1 GTILFNLGR
10 LPEAEDEFAR
20 SASLAG
26 EIGSHRDEARTTT
39 QLAYVNYYRGDL
51 DDAERRALQA
61 SAWLQ
66 RTGDTFFELQNAV
79 LLGMLG
85 FAHDDPVLAEQ
96 RLRVALPLALE
107 SGGWVLF
114 LIYRYLVEA
123 LVAQGRAGDAAEL
136 AAFAEQ
142 SLQPED
148 LYARAAVRLA
158 QGSVAA
164 AEADAE
170 TANERFG
177 EALELLEQQRL
188 AVFDVAEARIAWA
201 RALRGFGD
209 AAGARAELER
219 ARETFARMNARI
231 LLAEIDEELT
241 LLASGAGAAGPA
253 AKQ

>member
-1 GTILFNLGR
+1 ILFNLCR
-10 LPEAEDEFAR
+10 LSEAEEEFVR
-20 SASLAG
+20 SALLAG

-51 DDAERRALQA
+51 EHAEGRALQA

-79 LLGMLG
+79 LLAMLAL
-85 FAHDDPVLAEQ
+85 AHDDPVLAEQ

-123 LVAQGRAGDAAEL
+123 LIAQDRVKDAAEL
-136 AAFAEQ
+136 ASFAEQ

-148 LYARAAVRLA
+148 LYARATIRLA

-164 AEADAE
+164 AEDDVEAA
-170 TANERFG
+170 TERFG
-177 EALELLEQQRL
+177 EALELLQRQRL
-188 AVFDVAEARIAWA
+188 AVFAVAGGRI
-201 RALRGFGD
+201 
-209 AAGARAELER
+209 
-219 ARETFARMNARI
+219 
-231 LLAEIDEELT
+231 
-241 LLASGAGAAGPA
+241 
-253 AKQ
+253 